1 MSNNLIGA
9 TLAIF
14 TVTLSAAV
22 TEPVD
27 VAWSTR
33 DGTAKAGTDYE
44 AANGV
49 ITFLPG
55 ETAKQVQVTV
65 YGQDDITAADK
76 NFYIE
81 LSPPSNAV
89 LGVTIIEVVISIDDE
104 DGVSVLSL
112 VVPQGKR
119 GLTGNPGLSAYEQA
133 VFMGHFTGTV
143 EEWMEEVGSASSA
156 AVRAEGFAADAA
168 ESAVVAEQKATETT
182 QIGDAKIAAV
192 NAAGDE
198 KITAMNDIAITVT
211 AMTDGKWY
219 FKTEALLLANK
230 PQYNTAAKAL
240 DTKKVWFWETTN
252 GGATGTWTDTGLSEL
267 DLAKADATAKAN
279 AAEANAKSY
288 ADTNKL
294 DFSDVLVGYIDG
306 NLIGPKSTIH
316 TNLGLTAGSELSEST
331 NLDSVV
337 IPVTPGQELYIK
349 NTAAAFVG
357 SLGGRKAF
365 FATDPNKNRTQTAL
379 AHTSQLVSGANVLT
393 HWKVT
398 VPEGAN
404 FLMLPTRITSSGTT
418 INMVWAVHEGAYSSS
433 YDVGEET
440 LVKINGSTVGPVIY
454 KKINQAETNA
464 KTYADNRAKLAR
476 PIIASNKVSRLI
488 QDTANTQVALGDQ
501 SIPTISLVVGSYVYA
516 INVKPNTTYTL
527 VSTVT
532 GAPTVREF
540 AAEPISEVSRLEALV
555 GQTIT
560 TTTYQSTP
568 VLRRGG
574 TFTTGENTNYI
585 TLDPRTYSNYDF
597 VVVEGEYA
605 EDIEASLVA
614 TVDQSNKQASFDY
627 LYAKNLQSDKFGKSK
642 NLFKGY
648 TFGSYLST
656 TRIVSS
662 DYVSGLWLP
671 GYHPTLAG
679 FWEGVATVVPVKPN
693 TTYTISKEES
703 NRFAVLLCKDL
714 TNSKLV
720 LRDSSLRSYTV
731 TTGSEDNFIAIVLS
745 DIGEQPLVQIE
756 EGTNVTAYES
766 MGDKFAKS
774 ALPIGKKLTDIVKQT
789 DNAYISLGMQSDEFR
804 YYPTAP
810 TQWTTDT
817 VLNKYYEPLRAEFP
831 ANITRNILG
840 KDASGLYDV
849 YEYILKPD
857 NYEQTIFITAGM
869 HTTEMVTPFALGIL
883 LNEIYRNPSKHEGL
897 AYLRNKVKIVVIPV
911 VNVWG
916 ANQNPKVVPT
926 HYVNSNAVNPSR
938 NFPERWEQIIEDGPY
953 NKKGTAPASEAET
966 QHIMTVMHREKDE
979 LAFYL
984 DLHTGQGWTQD
995 TLLYWLEEDNFLR
1008 PVLQN
1013 IVSMRNDIVRKT
1025 LGREPINETHETQR
1039 ATSLF
1044 YLWRVLGVP
1053 AGTIEYGTGSTSNL
1067 DNTQTT
1073 YYVDLV
1079 FNSIHYALKANLK
1092 AKRKQVELNEH
1103 NKQFIS
1109 LYNTLS
1115 AHNNVVNQVWNYAQL
1130 QTNLYDKLGLTK
1142 SVIGA
1147 ASGTYSLVKYV
1158 HAPAGYKNTVVL
1170 SAGLRGKDTRKSVT
1184 ELGFFAHKLMTDL
1197 NPHIVA
1203 LRNSTRFIFIP
1214 CLNPHGYDNNIVNN
1228 ANAVQPYLNFSTST
1242 QPEPVAL
1249 RSLIDAETID
1259 LFVDIDS
1266 LLNANKPS
1274 DYANLQMIYN
1284 AKADIEYGSIF
1295 SVLNAKYAV
1304 SNPANAASYSTA
1316 LVKSQVADYING
1328 KGVAYIYSFFAQ
1340 NVLPLRTTV
1349 EGKYTDLGYEANELA
1364 YCSEVLLNSIKE
1376 ICQRR
1381 TLSKYLSN

>member
-1 MSNNLIGA
+1 MVDKIITRQELVDAQKDAQTLEDVINGAPNVLIETRLGRKVYTIA
-9 TLAIF
+9 SVPQINTMTREEVTSALA
-14 TVTLSAAV
+14 
-22 TEPVD
+22 P
-27 VAWSTR
+27 
-33 DGTAKAGTDYE
+33 KADKT
-44 AANGV
+44 
-49 ITFLPG
+49 
-55 ETAKQVQVTV
+55 ETA
-65 YGQDDITAADK
+65 A
-76 NFYIE
+76 
-81 LSPPSNAV
+81 
-89 LGVTIIEVVISIDDE
+89 
-104 DGVSVLSL
+104 
-112 VVPQGKR
+112 
-119 GLTGNPGLSAYEQA
+119 
-133 VFMGHFTGTV
+133 
-143 EEWMEEVGSASSA
+143 
-156 AVRAEGFAADAA
+156 
-168 ESAVVAEQKATETT
+168 
-182 QIGDAKIAAV
+182 
-192 NAAGDE
+192 
-198 KITAMNDIAITVT
+198 
-211 AMTDGKWY
+211 
-219 FKTEALLLANK
+219 
-230 PQYNTAAKAL
+230 AL
-240 DTKKVWFWETTN
+240 DTKANQADTFLKTEVADLVAPKADKTYVDTALVGFTN
-252 GGATGTWTDTGLSEL
+252 GVSKFYPTLAAATADIANITIKDKVDIGESANGGTWYKATAGATTLTKSPYDPLTQ
-267 DLAKADATAKAN
+267 AKVDASTKAN
-279 AAEANAKSY
+279 AAKTEAISA
-288 ADTNKL
+288 AD
-294 DFSDVLVGYIDG
+294 
-306 NLIGPKSTIH
+306 
-316 TNLGLTAGSELSEST
+316 A
-331 NLDSVV
+331 
-337 IPVTPGQELYIK
+337 
-349 NTAAAFVG
+349 
-357 SLGGRKAF
+357 
-365 FATDPNKNRTQTAL
+365 
-379 AHTSQLVSGANVLT
+379 
-393 HWKVT
+393 
-398 VPEGAN
+398 
-404 FLMLPTRITSSGTT
+404 
-418 INMVWAVHEGAYSSS
+418 
-433 YDVGEET
+433 
-440 LVKINGSTVGPVIY
+440 
-454 KKINQAETNA
+454 NA

-488 QDTANTQVALGDQ
+488 QDMENAQLPLGTQIVPIIGQ
-501 SIPTISLVVGSYVYA
+501 KVGYFVYLIA
-516 INVKPNTTYTL
+516 VKPNTTYTL
-527 VSTVT
+527 VSTV
-532 GAPTVREF
+532 ASSPTVREF
-540 AAEPISEVSRLEALV
+540 TAEPISEVSRLEALI

-560 TTTYQSTP
+560 MTTYHLP
-568 VLRRGG
+568 GVVLRRRG
-574 TFTTGENTNYI
+574 TFTTGENTNHI

-605 EDIEASLVA
+605 ENIEASLVA
-614 TVDQSNKQASFDY
+614 TTDQANKQASFDY
-627 LYAKNLQSDKFGKSK
+627 LRAKNLQSDKFGKSK

-656 TRIVSS
+656 IRTVSS
-662 DYVSGLWLP
+662 DYVSGLWSL
-671 GYHPTLAG
+671 GGHPTQAG
-679 FWEGVATVVPVKPN
+679 YWEGVAAVVPVKPN

-731 TTGSEDNFIAIVLS
+731 TTGAEDNFIAIVLS

-756 EGTNVTAYES
+756 EGANVTAYEA

-810 TQWTTDT
+810 VQWTTDT

-849 YEYILKPD
+849 YEYIFKPD

-926 HYVNSNAVNPSR
+926 HYVNSRAVNPSR
-938 NFPERWEQIIEDGPY
+938 NFPERWEQIVEDGPY
-953 NKKGTAPASEAET
+953 NKKGSSPASEAET

-1039 ATSLF
+1039 ATQSF
-1044 YLWRVLGVP
+1044 YPWRVLGVP
-1053 AGTIEYGTGSTSNL
+1053 AATIEYGTGSTSTL

-1073 YYVDLV
+1073 YYVNLV

-1092 AKRKQVELNEH
+1092 AKRKQAELNEH

-1115 AHNNVVNQVWNYAQL
+1115 AYNNVVNQVWNYAQL

-1158 HAPAGYKNTVVL
+1158 HAPVGYKNTVVL

-1184 ELGFFAHKLMTDL
+1184 ELGFFAHKLMTDT

-1214 CLNPHGYDNNIVNN
+1214 CLNPHGYDNNLVNN
-1228 ANAVQPYLNFSTST
+1228 ANAVQPYLNFATST
-1242 QPEPVAL
+1242 QSESVVL
-1249 RSLIDAETID
+1249 RSFIDSETID
-1259 LFVDIDS
+1259 LFVDISS
-1266 LLNANKPS
+1266 LGNAYKPAG
-1274 DYANLQMIYN
+1274 YADCQIIHN
-1284 AKADIEYGSIF
+1284 AKADAEYH
-1295 SVLNAKYAV
+1295 SVFAVLKDKYAKV
-1304 SNPANAASYSTA
+1304 INSDIANYSTS
-1316 LVKSQVADYING
+1316 LVKSQIADYINS
-1328 KGVAYIYSFFAQ
+1328 KGIAYSNFFFAQ

-1349 EGKYTDLGYEANELA
+1349 EGLYIDYGYEANEMA

-1381 TLSKYLSN
+1381 TLSKYLAN